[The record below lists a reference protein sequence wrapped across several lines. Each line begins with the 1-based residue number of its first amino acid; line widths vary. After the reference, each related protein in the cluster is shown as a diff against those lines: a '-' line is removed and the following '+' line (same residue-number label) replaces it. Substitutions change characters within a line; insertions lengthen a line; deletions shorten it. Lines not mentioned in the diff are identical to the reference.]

1 VHLLAVSWDIDE
13 EYWAINLFPPLMV
26 VELANTDTPT
36 LHAFYMNRSD
46 SKSFSTDVGFIA
58 DIADGL
64 SALHMCGI
72 IHGDL
77 KPENILLFKD
87 SETTGGLIAKLAD
100 FGFANVEFL
109 KESIRGG
116 SEEWAAPECIR
127 GCPEE
132 IMTAMQELDIA
143 EFACDVYSFGLVA
156 MFVAL
161 DGVQSLATQEF
172 GPHDTTTV
180 DCEKAMRELK
190 FTDQAKTKVEQQ
202 VCAFYQELDGQ
213 ESESAKGLCECYVSL
228 IHDTLQSIPT
238 KRVISLSGMRLRLT
252 GR

>member
-1 VHLLAVSWDIDE
+1 MA
-13 EYWAINLFPPLMV
+13 

-36 LHAFYMNRSD
+36 LQAFYMNRSD

-64 SALHMCGI
+64 SVLHMCGI
-72 IHGDL
+72 NHGDL
-77 KPENILLFKD
+77 KPQNILLFNDLEK
-87 SETTGGLIAKLAD
+87 TGGLIAKVAD

-109 KESIRGG
+109 NESIRGG

-127 GCPEE
+127 GCPED

-143 EFACDVYSFGLVA
+143 EFASDVYSFGLVA

-161 DGVQSLATQEF
+161 DGVQSLAIQEF
-172 GPHDTTTV
+172 GPPDTTAG

-190 FTDQAKTKVEQQ
+190 FTDQAKKRSKSRFVLSTKNSTGKKVKMLK
-202 VCAFYQELDGQ
+202 V
-213 ESESAKGLCECYVSL
+213 YVNLMSL
-228 IHDTLQSIPT
+228 
-238 KRVISLSGMRLRLT
+238 
-252 GR
+252 

>member
-1 VHLLAVSWDIDE
+1 
-13 EYWAINLFPPLMV
+13 MV

-77 KPENILLFKD
+77 KPVNILLFND
-87 SETTGGLIAKLAD
+87 SETTGGLIAKVAD

-109 KESIRGG
+109 KESILGG

-143 EFACDVYSFGLVA
+143 EFASDVYSFGLVA

-161 DGVQSLATQEF
+161 DGVQSLAIQEF
-172 GPHDTTTV
+172 GPPDTTAV
-180 DCEKAMRELK
+180 DREKAMRELK
-190 FTDQAKTKVEQQ
+190 FTDQAKTKVEKQ

-228 IHDTLQSIPT
+228 IHDTLQSIPP
-238 KRVISLSGMRLRLT
+238 KRVISMSGMRLRLT
-252 GR
+252 GRWAVTP